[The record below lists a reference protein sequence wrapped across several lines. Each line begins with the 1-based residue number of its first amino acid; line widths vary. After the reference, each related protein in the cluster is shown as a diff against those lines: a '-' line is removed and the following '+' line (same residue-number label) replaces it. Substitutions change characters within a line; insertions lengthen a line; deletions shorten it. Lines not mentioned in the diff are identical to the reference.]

1 MWRYDSIK
9 FREFNP
15 IILMWTQYRINR
27 EKLYFLT
34 REKNNMNREEDN
46 SAIYIKLINMFKG
59 TLMQIWKSANIF
71 LFMWNQYVEDL
82 TLRRLLIFEIYVG
95 EICKKFFLRT
105 SRNNTIYKKLAYF
118 LRNLQTSRANNSQNL
133 WTKKAKFSAYSFYMN
148 TNI

>member
-15 IILMWTQYRINR
+15 IILMWTQYRINK

-82 TLRRLLIFEIYVG
+82 TLRQLLIFEIYVG
-95 EICKKFFLRT
+95 EICKKFFYEH
-105 SRNNTIYKKLAYF
+105 SEIIEYIKN
-118 LRNLQTSRANNSQNL
+118 
-133 WTKKAKFSAYSFYMN
+133 
-148 TNI
+148 

>member
-15 IILMWTQYRINR
+15 IILMWTQYRINK

-82 TLRRLLIFEIYVG
+82 TLRQLLIFEIYMG
-95 EICKKFFLRT
+95 EICKKVF
-105 SRNNTIYKKLAYF
+105 YE
-118 LRNLQTSRANNSQNL
+118 
-133 WTKKAKFSAYSFYMN
+133 KKAF
-148 TNI
+148 